1 MDSIIIILISLLCSA
16 FFSGMEI
23 AFITSNKLRLELE
36 KKQGTFPSRITSVF
50 TGNPGQYIATMLVG
64 NNIALV
70 VYGITMAVILEP
82 QIQKFIS
89 SEVSVF
95 IIQTIIATL
104 LILITAEFLPK
115 AIFRLKPNLILNA
128 LSVPVMAFYILLY
141 PISKSIIGLGNFLM
155 KYVLGTDVSQDDK
168 KSVFG
173 KVDLDHFVKESQND
187 FNEEDNLKNDIKLF
201 QNALDFSTIKLREC
215 MVPRPEIAA
224 FEIDTPIVEVK
235 QSFIETGYARILI
248 FKDSIDNI
256 IGYINSKDFFKNPRS
271 IRSMLNR
278 IIIVPETMVAHK
290 LLSLFIKEK
299 KSVAVV
305 VDEFGGTAG
314 MVTIEDIMEEIF
326 GEIEDE
332 HDTVDLEEKQLSE
345 NEFVFSG
352 RFEIDYLNDKYN
364 LGIPKAEDY
373 ETLAGFII
381 FHHESI
387 PKINQK
393 VTIRPFLFEIIKVS
407 RINADRIS
415 KNSLLLFNIV
425 RYDSV

>member
-1 MDSIIIILISLLCSA
+1 MSALPIIIVSLLFSA

-23 AFITSNKLRLELE
+23 AFISSNKLRLELE
-36 KKQGTFPSRITSVF
+36 KKQGTFASKVTSLF
-50 TGNPGQYIATMLVG
+50 ARNPGQYIATMLVG

-82 QIQKFIS
+82 QIQRFIS
-89 SEVSVF
+89 SEFTVF
-95 IIQTIIATL
+95 LIQTVIATII
-104 LILITAEFLPK
+104 ILITAEFLPK
-115 AIFRLKPNLILNA
+115 AIFRLKPNLVLNA
-128 LSVPVMAFYILLY
+128 LSLPVMFFYIVLY
-141 PISKSIIGLGNFLM
+141 PVSKSIIGIGNFLM
-155 KYVLGTDVSQDDK
+155 KYLLGTDVSNDDK
-168 KSVFG
+168 RNVFG
-173 KVDLDHFVKESQND
+173 KIDLDHFVRESRIEMQ
-187 FNEEDNLKNDIKLF
+187 EEDNLKNDIKLF
-201 QNALDFSTIKLREC
+201 QNALDFSTVKLREC

-224 FEIDTPIVEVK
+224 FEINTPLEEIK

-248 FKDSIDNI
+248 YKNTIDNI
-256 IGYINSKDFFKNPRS
+256 IGYINSKDFFKNPKS

-332 HDTVDLEEKQLSE
+332 HDTVDLEERQIAE

-352 RFEIDYLNDKYN
+352 RHEIDYLNDKYN
-364 LGIPKAEDY
+364 LGIPKTEEY

-381 FHHESI
+381 YHHESI
-387 PKINQK
+387 PKANQK
-393 VTIRPFLFEIIKVS
+393 LVIKPFRFEIIKMS
-407 RINADRIS
+407 KTRIELVNL
-415 KNSLLLFNIV
+415 KLPETG
-425 RYDSV
+425 

>member
-1 MDSIIIILISLLCSA
+1 MSALVIILVSLLLSA

-23 AFITSNKLRLELE
+23 AFISSNKLRLELE
-36 KKQGTFPSRITSVF
+36 KKQGTFASRITSIF
-50 TGNPGQYIATMLVG
+50 TRNPGQYIATMLVG

-70 VYGITMAVILEP
+70 VYGITMALILEP
-82 QIQKFIS
+82 QISRYID
-89 SEVSVF
+89 SEISVF
-95 IIQTIIATL
+95 IIQTFLATI
-104 LILITAEFLPK
+104 LILVTAEFLPK
-115 AIFRLKPNLILNA
+115 VVFRLKPNLILNT
-128 LSVPVMAFYILLY
+128 LSFPVMVFYILLY
-141 PISKSIIGLGNFLM
+141 PVSRSIIWIGNVLM
-155 KYVLGTDVSQDDK
+155 KFVLGADVSNNQNK
-168 KSVFG
+168 NVFG
-173 KVDLDHFVKESQND
+173 KVDLDHFVKESQHELQ
-187 FNEEDNLKNDIKLF
+187 EEDNLKNNIKIF

-224 FEIDTPIVEVK
+224 YEINTPMEEIK
-235 QSFIETGYARILI
+235 NAFIETGYARILVY
-248 FKDSIDNI
+248 KNSIDNI
-256 IGYINSKDFFKNPRS
+256 IGYLNSKDFFKNPPD

-345 NEFVFSG
+345 NEFIFSG
-352 RFEIDYLNDKYN
+352 RIEIDYLNDKYN
-364 LGIPKAEDY
+364 LGIPKADEY

-381 FHHESI
+381 YHHESI

-393 VTIRPFLFEIIKVS
+393 VTINSFVFEIIKTS
-407 RINADRIS
+407 KTRID
-415 KNSLLLFNIV
+415 LVGLTV
-425 RYDSV
+425 T

>member
-1 MDSIIIILISLLCSA
+1 MSALAIILVSLLFSA

-23 AFITSNKLRLELE
+23 AFISSNKLRLELE
-36 KKQGTFPSRITSVF
+36 KKQGTLTSRVTSMF
-50 TGNPGQYIATMLVG
+50 ARNPGQYIATMLVG

-70 VYGITMAVILEP
+70 VYGITMAMILEP
-82 QIQKFIS
+82 WLQMFIS
-89 SEVSVF
+89 SEFSVF
-95 IIQTIIATL
+95 LIQTVIATII
-104 LILITAEFLPK
+104 ILITAEFLPK
-115 AIFRLKPNLILNA
+115 AVFRLKPNLILNA
-128 LSVPVMAFYILLY
+128 LSVPVMFFYIVLY
-141 PISKSIIGLGNFLM
+141 PVSKSIIGIGNFLM
-155 KYVLGTDVSQDDK
+155 KYVLGTDMSNDDK
-168 KSVFG
+168 RNVFG
-173 KVDLDHFVKESQND
+173 KVDLDHFVRESHSELKEENNVRS
-187 FNEEDNLKNDIKLF
+187 DIKLF
-201 QNALDFSTIKLREC
+201 QNALDFSTVKLREC

-224 FEIDTPIVEVK
+224 FEINRPLEEIK

-248 FKDSIDNI
+248 YKKTIDNI
-256 IGYINSKDFFKNPRS
+256 IGYINSKDFFKNPGS

-345 NEFVFSG
+345 NEYVFSG
-352 RFEIDYLNDKYN
+352 RHEIDYLNEKYN
-364 LGIPKAEDY
+364 LGIPKTDDY

-381 FHHESI
+381 YHHESI
-387 PKINQK
+387 PKTNQK
-393 VTIRPFLFEIIKVS
+393 LEIAPFTFEILRMSRTRIELVNIKREV
-407 RINADRIS
+407 DR
-415 KNSLLLFNIV
+415 
-425 RYDSV
+425 

>member
-1 MDSIIIILISLLCSA
+1 MNSLFVILVSLVFSA

-23 AFITSNKLRLELE
+23 AFISSNKLRLELE
-36 KKQGTFPSRITSVF
+36 KKQGTFTSRITSIF
-50 TGNPGQYIATMLVG
+50 TRNPGQYIATMLVG

-82 QIQKFIS
+82 QISRLIS
-89 SEVSVF
+89 SEAMVF
-95 IIQTIIATL
+95 IIQTFIATVI
-104 LILITAEFLPK
+104 ILITAEFLPK
-115 AIFRLKPNLILNA
+115 AIFRLKPNLLLNA

-141 PISKSIIGLGNFLM
+141 PISKSIIRIGNFLM
-155 KYVLGTDVSQDDK
+155 KYALGTDVSGDDK
-168 KSVFG
+168 KNVFG
-173 KVDLDHFVKESQND
+173 KVDLDHFVRESQND

-215 MVPRPEIAA
+215 MVPRPEIVA
-224 FEIDTPIVEVK
+224 FEIDTPIEEVK
-235 QSFIETGYARILI
+235 QSFIETGFARILLY
-248 FKDSIDNI
+248 KNSIDNI
-256 IGYINSKDFFKNPRS
+256 IGYINSKDFFKNPKS

-278 IIIVPETMVAHK
+278 IIIVPETMVANK

-332 HDTVDLEEKQLSE
+332 HDTVDLEERRISE
-345 NEFVFSG
+345 TEFVFSG
-352 RFEIDYLNDKYN
+352 RLEIDYLNEKYN
-364 LGIPKAEDY
+364 LGIPKSDDY

-381 FHHESI
+381 HHHESI
-387 PKINQK
+387 PKISQK
-393 VTIRPFLFEIIKVS
+393 LHIDPFIFEIVKMS
-407 RINADRIS
+407 KTRIELVNLKIS
-415 KNSLLLFNIV
+415 QE
-425 RYDSV
+425 

>member
-1 MDSIIIILISLLCSA
+1 MSYLVIILISLLLSA

-23 AFITSNKLRLELE
+23 AFISSNRLRLEME
-36 KKQGTFPSRITSVF
+36 KKQGTFASGITSVF
-50 TGNPGQYIATMLVG
+50 TRNPGQYIATMLVG

-70 VYGITMAVILEP
+70 VYGITMAAVLEP
-82 QIQKFIS
+82 QIRNFTG
-89 SEVSVF
+89 SEISVF
-95 IIQTIIATL
+95 IIQTLIATII
-104 LILITAEFLPK
+104 ILITAEFLPK
-115 AIFRLKPNLILNA
+115 VVFRLKPNLILNA
-128 LSVPVMAFYILLY
+128 FSLPVMAFYVLLY
-141 PISKSIIGLGNFLM
+141 PISKSIIGIGNLLM
-155 KYVLGTDVSQDDK
+155 KYVLGTDVSGDNK

-173 KVDLDHFVKESQND
+173 KIDLDHFVRESQHD
-187 FNEEDNLKNDIKLF
+187 FKEEDELKNDIKLF

-215 MVPRPEIAA
+215 MVPRPEIIA
-224 FEIDTPIVEVK
+224 FEIDSDIHEIK
-235 QSFIETGYARILI
+235 QAFIETGYARILI
-248 FKDSIDNI
+248 YKNSIDNI
-256 IGYINSKDFFKNPRS
+256 IGYINSKDFFKNPKS
-271 IRSMLNR
+271 LRSMLNR

-332 HDTVDLEEKQLSE
+332 HDTVDLEEKQISG

-352 RFEIDYLNDKYN
+352 RFEIDYLNDKYK

-373 ETLAGFII
+373 ETLAGFIL

-387 PKINQK
+387 PKVNQK
-393 VTIRPFLFEIIKVS
+393 VTISPFIFTILKMSKTRVELVNLKI
-407 RINADRIS
+407 ADQ
-415 KNSLLLFNIV
+415 
-425 RYDSV
+425 

>member
-1 MDSIIIILISLLCSA
+1 MDSFVIILVSLLLSA

-23 AFITSNKLRLELE
+23 AFISSNKLRLELE
-36 KKQGTFPSRITSVF
+36 RKQGTLTSKVTSVF
-50 TGNPGQYIATMLVG
+50 ARNPGQYIATMLVG

-70 VYGITMAVILEP
+70 IYGITMAIILEP
-82 QIQKFIS
+82 NLQRFIN
-89 SEVSVF
+89 SEFTVF
-95 IIQTIIATL
+95 IIQTIIATI

-128 LSVPVMAFYILLY
+128 LSMPVMVFYVLLY
-141 PISKSIIGLGNFLM
+141 PISRSIIGIGNFIM
-155 KYVLGTDVSQDDK
+155 KVFLGVRVSFDDNK
-168 KSVFG
+168 NVFG
-173 KVDLDHFVKESQND
+173 KVDLDHFVRERQND
-187 FNEEDNLKNDIKLF
+187 FTEEDNLKNDIKLF
-201 QNALDFSTIKLREC
+201 QNALDFSSVKLREC
-215 MVPRPEIAA
+215 MVPRPEISA
-224 FEIDTPIVEVK
+224 FEIDTPIEEVK
-235 QSFIETGYARILI
+235 QSFIETGYARLLI
-248 FKDSIDNI
+248 YKNSIDNI
-256 IGYINSKDFFKNPRS
+256 IGYINSKDFFKNPQS

-332 HDTVDLEEKQLSE
+332 HDTVDLVERKISQ
-345 NEFVFSG
+345 NEYVFSA
-352 RFEIDYLNDKYN
+352 RHEIDYLNDKYD
-364 LGIPKAEDY
+364 LGIPKSEEY

-387 PKINQK
+387 PKVSQK
-393 VTIRPFLFEIIKVS
+393 VKIEPFIFEIIKMTKT
-407 RINADRIS
+407 RIELVNLKTLER
-415 KNSLLLFNIV
+415 
-425 RYDSV
+425 

>member
-1 MDSIIIILISLLCSA
+1 MSALAVILVSLLFSA

-23 AFITSNKLRLELE
+23 AFISANKLRLELE
-36 KKQGTFPSRITSVF
+36 KKQGTFTSRVTSLF
-50 TGNPGQYIATMLVG
+50 AKNPGQYIATMLVG

-70 VYGITMAVILEP
+70 VYGITMAVVLEP
-82 QIQKFIS
+82 HIHQVIS
-89 SEVSVF
+89 SEFTVF
-95 IIQTIIATL
+95 LIQTVIATII
-104 LILITAEFLPK
+104 ILITAEFLPK
-115 AIFRLKPNLILNA
+115 AVFRLKPNLVLNA
-128 LSVPVMAFYILLY
+128 LSFPVMFFYIILY
-141 PISKSIIGLGNFLM
+141 PVSKSIIGIGNFLM
-155 KYVLGTDVSQDDK
+155 KYLLGTDVSGDDK
-168 KSVFG
+168 RNVFG
-173 KVDLDHFVKESQND
+173 KVDLDHFLRESRIEME
-187 FNEEDNLKNDIKLF
+187 EEDNLRNDIKLF
-201 QNALDFSTIKLREC
+201 QNALDFSTVKLREC

-224 FEIDTPIVEVK
+224 FEINTPIEEVK

-248 FKDSIDNI
+248 YKNTIDNI
-256 IGYINSKDFFKNPRS
+256 IGYINSKDFFKNPKS

-332 HDTVDLEEKQLSE
+332 HDTVDLEERQISE
-345 NEFVFSG
+345 NEFIFSG

-364 LGIPKAEDY
+364 LGIPKTDDY

-381 FHHESI
+381 FHYESI
-387 PKINQK
+387 PKTNQK
-393 VTIRPFLFEIIKVS
+393 LVIAPFTFEILKMS
-407 RINADRIS
+407 KTRIELVNLKLEKEEED
-415 KNSLLLFNIV
+415 
-425 RYDSV
+425 

>member
-1 MDSIIIILISLLCSA
+1 MSSIVIILISLMLSA

-23 AFITSNKLRLELE
+23 AFISSNKLRLELE
-36 KKQGTFPSRITSVF
+36 KKQGSFTSRLTSVF
-50 TGNPGQYIATMLVG
+50 ARNPGRYIATMLVG

-70 VYGITMAVILEP
+70 IYGITMAVILEP
-82 QIQKFIS
+82 QIQRYTS
-89 SEVSVF
+89 SEFSVF
-95 IIQTIIATL
+95 IIQTVIATMI
-104 LILITAEFLPK
+104 ILITAEFLPK

-128 LSVPVMAFYILLY
+128 LSLPVMFFYIVLY
-141 PISKSIIGLGNFLM
+141 PISKSIIGIGNILI
-155 KYVLGTDVSQDDK
+155 KYVLGTDVSNDDK
-168 KSVFG
+168 KNVFG
-173 KVDLDHFVKESQND
+173 KVDLDHFVRESQND
-187 FNEEDNLKNDIKLF
+187 SEEEDNLKNNIKLF

-224 FEIDTPIVEVK
+224 FEIETPLEEIK
-235 QSFIETGYARILI
+235 QNFIETGFARILI
-248 FKDSIDNI
+248 YKNSIDNI
-256 IGYINSKDFFKNPRS
+256 IGYINSKDFFKNPKS

-332 HDTVDLEEKQLSE
+332 HDTVDLEERQISE
-345 NEFVFSG
+345 NEFIFSG
-352 RFEIDYLNDKYN
+352 RFEIDYLNDKYK
-364 LGIPKAEDY
+364 LGIPKTDDY

-381 FHHESI
+381 YHHESI

-393 VTIRPFLFEIIKVS
+393 VNIRPFIFEILRMTKT
-407 RINADRIS
+407 RIELVNV
-415 KNSLLLFNIV
+415 KNNN
-425 RYDSV
+425 D